1 MGDANTP
8 TAGGPL
14 ESPEE
19 TAHAPNPLTSLGA
32 SEPGAVHVIVG
43 STHSRILLSGEVD
56 ADIVADLH
64 QATLDVQEAG
74 LPVEIDAHHV
84 TFMDSTGVAFL
95 ARLTAISS
103 TPVRMLRT
111 PPTVRF
117 LLEVT
122 SIGDLLEIDDDADD
136 DNPGDYP
143 SSLEK
148 NFAPVPTGSPTVP
161 DVS

>member
-1 MGDANTP
+1 MDTP
-8 TAGGPL
+8 LA
-14 ESPEE
+14 
-19 TAHAPNPLTSLGA
+19 SLGA

-43 STHSRILLSGEVD
+43 ATHSRILLSGEID

-64 QATLDVQEAG
+64 QATQDVQEAG

-95 ARLTAISS
+95 ARLTAISDR
-103 TPVRMLRT
+103 PVRMLRT

-122 SIGDLLEIDDDADD
+122 SIGELLQIDDDADSEPTD
-136 DNPGDYP
+136 PAATFDADLEPARTGAP
-143 SSLEK
+143 STPEI
-148 NFAPVPTGSPTVP
+148 G
-161 DVS
+161 

>member
-8 TAGGPL
+8 TAGGPP
-14 ESPEE
+14 ESSGD
-19 TAHAPNPLTSLGA
+19 TARVGTPLASLGA

-43 STHSRILLSGEVD
+43 ETHARILLSGEVD

-95 ARLTAISS
+95 ARLTAISA

-122 SIGDLLEIDDDADD
+122 SIGDLLEIDDDGEA
-136 DNPGDYP
+136 GDYP
-143 SSLEK
+143 SSLEA
-148 NFAPVPTGSPTVP
+148 NFAPASTGQPRHELS
-161 DVS
+161 

>member
-8 TAGGPL
+8 AVGGPP
-14 ESPEE
+14 ESPGE
-19 TAHAPNPLTSLGA
+19 TPRAANPLVSLGA

-43 STHSRILLSGEVD
+43 DTHSRILLSGEID
-56 ADIVADLH
+56 ADIVADLQ
-64 QATLDVQEAG
+64 QATADVQEAG

-122 SIGDLLEIDDDADD
+122 SIGDLLEIDDDAD
-136 DNPGDYP
+136 GDASGYP
-143 SSLEK
+143 SRLEA
-148 NFAPVPTGSPTVP
+148 NFAPSRTPAVP
-161 DVS
+161 DIS

>member
-1 MGDANTP
+1 M
-8 TAGGPL
+8 
-14 ESPEE
+14 E
-19 TAHAPNPLTSLGA
+19 NPLSSLGA

-95 ARLTAISS
+95 ARLTAISE

-122 SIGDLLEIDDDADD
+122 SIGDLLEIDDDTV
-136 DNPGDYP
+136 GDSTAPP
-143 SSLEK
+143 SSLEA
-148 NFAPVPTGSPTVP
+148 NFAPARTGSSGIP
-161 DVS
+161 DNA